1 MISGLI
7 SASATPGSA
16 AKREAATIQQYAA
29 QRNDIRLRLEQAFF
43 NHEASLAKLASA
55 RRAVSASLEAFRD
68 VKLRYLSG
76 LSNELLLSN
85 TQDQLIN
92 SLINRLTATVNV
104 NITYAQLLREL
115 LPVSQDPN
123 RAISPTLQLGSK
135 SAAY

>member
-1 MISGLI
+1 MNPIDIMAPAMFAALVVFLLLGL
-7 SASATPGSA
+7 PV
-16 AKREAATIQQYAA
+16 
-29 QRNDIRLRLEQAFF
+29 AF
-43 NHEASLAKLASA
+43 SLAALGLASGFVA
-55 RRAVSASLEAFRD
+55 IEAGLFPPQFMANLPYR
-68 VKLRYLSG
+68 VFG
-76 LSNELLLSN
+76 ILSNELLLSN

-115 LPVSQDPN
+115 LPVYQVPN